1 MQGVPQC
8 VRVLD
13 PLVDK
18 HFNRVD
24 TSPTYR
30 THGFQIISFMQK
42 KGGVCKTT
50 CSYTTAYG
58 LAKAGRRVLYV
69 DADGQR
75 NGEET
80 ALSKHIH
87 EHFHGD
93 SEALYQQAGCSDTL
107 LTALK

>member
-1 MQGVPQC
+1 MQGLLGS

-18 HFNRVD
+18 HANRID
-24 TSPTYR
+24 TSSTYR
-30 THGFQIISFMQK
+30 SHSFQIVSFMQN

-50 CSYTTAYG
+50 CSYTAAYG
-58 LAKAGRRVLYV
+58 LAKAGQRVLYV

-80 ALSKHIH
+80 ALSRHIH
-87 EHFHGD
+87 EHFDGD
-93 SEALYQQAGCSDTL
+93 SEEFYEQADCHDTM